1 MLSQREL
8 ENLFTKTLKSARR
21 RMADGDLENATRRA
35 AFASG
40 LAAALDCPDKKMLTA
55 ELLSELA
62 LECDA

>member
-8 ENLFTKTLKSARR
+8 ETLFTKTMLAARR
-21 RMADGDLENATRRA
+21 RLRAGDIENATRRA

-40 LAAALDCPDKKMLTA
+40 LAAALDCPDKKMLTV

-62 LECDA
+62 LERDA